1 VLRAGKLRIL
11 DFRFWIFDCRKETDK
26 SLPGDKA
33 RAFLPNPKSKSGPA
47 DANPKLYGGKMK
59 KYIGHLSLLCQI
71 VFLMPALLAAQT
83 KPLREIKVG
92 YPLGGSS
99 SYFWVAQRSGSFE
112 RHGLKIE
119 PIYIRG
125 GLMGIQAALSGD
137 LLLQL
142 QGASTV
148 VAAWAQG
155 AKELQFIGAVGNRL
169 DYILAAHPSIMRPE
183 DLKGKR
189 IGVSQLGSSTDF
201 IARLAARRLNLIPDK
216 DVQIVGTGGQGDRW
230 TALTAGQIQATVLQ
244 SPFTLKARKAGY
256 PVFIDFSKEDFEYT
270 IAGPVTTRS
279 FIRAER
285 ETVMNFMRG
294 LADGMDFY
302 RDEKNK
308 DRVIKFLGE
317 YYRSNVVEE
326 LEETRRVYSQVTP
339 GLPIV
344 TVKAMENVIANDK
357 NLAGMKLNVRELLDL
372 SFLEQLAQE
381 RKIKL
386 R

>member
-1 VLRAGKLRIL
+1 MLKKFKLIQAIL
-11 DFRFWIFDCRKETDK
+11 FCT
-26 SLPGDKA
+26 L
-33 RAFLPNPKSKSGPA
+33 LVGPA
-47 DANPKLYGGKMK
+47 LG
-59 KYIGHLSLLCQI
+59 
-71 VFLMPALLAAQT
+71 LAQS

-99 SYFWVAQRSGSFE
+99 SYFWVAYRSGSFE
-112 RHGLKIE
+112 KHGLKIE

-125 GLMGIQAALSGD
+125 GLMGIQAALSGN

-155 AKELQFIGAVGNRL
+155 AKEFQFIGAVGNRL
-169 DYILAAHPSIMRPE
+169 DYILAAHPSIKRPE

-201 IARLAARRLNLIPDK
+201 IARLAARRLGLTPDK
-216 DVQIVGTGGQGDRW
+216 DVQIIGVGGQGDRW
-230 TALTAGQIQATVLQ
+230 TALTAGQVQATVLQ

-256 PVFIDFSKEDFEYT
+256 PTFIDFSKEDFEYT

-279 FIRAER
+279 FIHAER

-308 DRVIKFLGE
+308 DQVIKYLGE
-317 YYRSNVVEE
+317 YYRSNVIEE

-344 TVKAMENVIANDK
+344 TAKAMENVIANDK
-357 NLAGMKLNVRELLDL
+357 NLSGMKLNVSELLDL

-381 RKIKL
+381 RKAKG

>member
-1 VLRAGKLRIL
+1 M
-11 DFRFWIFDCRKETDK
+11 
-26 SLPGDKA
+26 P
-33 RAFLPNPKSKSGPA
+33 SGQRRVQ
-47 DANPKLYGGKMK
+47 
-59 KYIGHLSLLCQI
+59 SI
-71 VFLMPALLAAQT
+71 VISALLLFPSLVFSQS
-83 KPLREIKVG
+83 KPLRELKVG

-99 SYFWVAQRSGSFE
+99 SYFWVAYRSGSFE
-112 RHGLKIE
+112 KYGLKLE

-137 LLLQL
+137 LPLQL

-155 AKELQFIGAVGNRL
+155 AKDFQFIGAVGNRL
-169 DYILAAHPSIMRPE
+169 DYILAAHPSIKRPE
-183 DLKGKR
+183 DLMGKR

-201 IARLAARRLNLIPDK
+201 IARVAVRRLGLNAEK
-216 DVQIVGTGGQGDRW
+216 DVQIVGIGGQGDRW
-230 TALTAGQIQATVLQ
+230 TALTSGQVQATVLQ
-244 SPFTLKARKAGY
+244 SPFTLKARKANY
-256 PVFIDFSKEDFEYT
+256 PVFLDFSKEDFEYT
-270 IAGPVTTRS
+270 VAGPVTMRS
-279 FIRAER
+279 FIRSER

-308 DRVIKFLGE
+308 DRVHKYLGE
-317 YYRSNVVEE
+317 YYRSNNIEE

-339 GLPIV
+339 GLPVI
-344 TVKAMENVIANDK
+344 TVKALENVIANDK
-357 NLAGMKLNVRELLDL
+357 NLSGMKLNANELLDL

-381 RKIKL
+381 RKGKG